1 MQGTGRDGVLSVT
14 AQLCLYS
21 VFARVDGAQV
31 IDVLKSRLPSFF
43 DEVLYMDR
51 TTGENG
57 ASYVVFQTTEPAGLA
72 KDRSGKLAPIEE
84 PNILKIKNK
93 IISK

>member
-1 MQGTGRDGVLSVT
+1 
-14 AQLCLYS
+14 
-21 VFARVDGAQV
+21 
-31 IDVLKSRLPSFF
+31 
-43 DEVLYMDR
+43 MDR

-57 ASYVVFQTTEPAGLA
+57 TSYVVFQTTEPAGLA
-72 KDRSGKLAPIEE
+72 KDRSGKLAPVEE